1 MSEQEQQAHL
11 TACGASEAASQAA
24 KSERQT
30 RAEMLALRTKF
41 DEQSAELTR
50 LIGHQNHKQKIQLHA
65 QIKEEN
71 NVLKREVATLKAE
84 LKRLKST
91 QLALESN
98 VTTPVV
104 GSSHKCP
111 PMSRTRFPSNLN
123 PQHLVPVSPAV
134 GPPRSG
140 AGTGLLGG
148 ALSTP
153 ARKHWPA
160 LTHQPPAGH
169 QTLTTFRPP
178 ISSPSLRRHA
188 KGEQHRLVF
197 DLASELDSDQATLH

>member
-1 MSEQEQQAHL
+1 
-11 TACGASEAASQAA
+11 
-24 KSERQT
+24 
-30 RAEMLALRTKF
+30 MLALRTKF
-41 DEQSAELTR
+41 DEQSAELTK

-140 AGTGLLGG
+140 
-148 ALSTP
+148 
-153 ARKHWPA
+153 
-160 LTHQPPAGH
+160 
-169 QTLTTFRPP
+169 
-178 ISSPSLRRHA
+178 RHA
-188 KGEQHRLVF
+188 AGATQRGRHRTSGG
-197 DLASELDSDQATLH
+197 DSLDSGPEALACSHPSAPQLAIKRSPQLEPQIITQPQAPR

>member
-41 DEQSAELTR
+41 DEQSAELTK

-123 PQHLVPVSPAV
+123 PASRTRKPSCWAATQRGRH
-134 GPPRSG
+134 RTSG
-140 AGTGLLGG
+140 GG
-148 ALSTP
+148 S
-153 ARKHWPA
+153 
-160 LTHQPPAGH
+160 
-169 QTLTTFRPP
+169 
-178 ISSPSLRRHA
+178 
-188 KGEQHRLVF
+188 
-197 DLASELDSDQATLH
+197 LDSGPEALACSHPSAPSWPSNAHHI